1 MRFKASVVLLLLL
14 MQAGTAS
21 ADSGKAKVTG
31 VYSDLTY
38 HKESGDILGDE
49 VFLVSSNK
57 GYFVVFQGSQGEPYP
72 PVVVPAKVDGSSV
85 KFVLPLQVDPRGE
98 FQGTVVD
105 GELVGTFKANG
116 QTLRLKRK
124 PSYWQ

>member
-1 MRFKASVVLLLLL
+1 

-38 HKESGDILGDE
+38 HEESGDILGDE

-57 GYFVVFQGSQGEPYP
+57 GYFGVFQGSEGEPYP
-72 PVVVPAKVDGSSV
+72 PWLSPPGSMA
-85 KFVLPLQVDPRGE
+85 LPSNLY
-98 FQGTVVD
+98 F
-105 GELVGTFKANG
+105 
-116 QTLRLKRK
+116 LRKSTREVSSK
-124 PSYWQ
+124 EP